1 MKVSSG
7 MGDENVPAR
16 ITLLL
21 KQIPPVPVEA
31 ESINPESVSAKGRR
45 EIEDLPLWVGNSQER
60 VGDYFRVEVEET
72 EGRRDDDNDRLAAL
86 HLVGDLSR
94 FKRLGWGMN
103 RGEMFIR
110 GSTGPHAGAFMRG
123 GTLVIQGQ
131 AGDWLGA
138 HMEGGKILVQ
148 GSAGNFAG
156 AAYRGYKTGMK
167 GGTIIIRDG
176 AGQMLGARMRRGVIA
191 VGGDCGDFAG
201 FGMAAGTVV
210 VGGTPGLW
218 AGARMKR
225 GTIILLQPS
234 ELLPTFYF
242 DCTFAPLF
250 WRLLYNYLHQE
261 GFALPPS
268 CREMNFKRFS
278 GDANEG
284 GKGEILVCPSL
295 D

>member
-1 MKVSSG
+1 MPSI
-7 MGDENVPAR
+7 
-16 ITLLL
+16 ITLNL

-31 ESINPESVSAKGRR
+31 ESINPESVTAKGRQ
-45 EIEDLPLWVGNSQER
+45 EIEDLPLWVGNSKER
-60 VGDYFRVEVEET
+60 VGDYFRVEVV
-72 EGRRDDDNDRLAAL
+72 EGEPQPGDDTRPATLL
-86 HLVGDLSR
+86 LGGDLSR
-94 FKRLGWGMN
+94 FKRLGWGMS
-103 RGEMFIR
+103 RGEMLIQ
-110 GSTGPHAGAFMRG
+110 GNVGPHAGAYMRG

-138 HMEGGKILVQ
+138 HMQGGKILVQ
-148 GSAGNFAG
+148 GSAGNFVG

-218 AGARMKR
+218 VGARMKR
-225 GTIILLQPS
+225 GTIILLQPG
-234 ELLPTFYF
+234 ELLPTFYY
-242 DCTFAPLF
+242 DCTFEPLF
-250 WRLLYNYLHQE
+250 WRLLYNYLQQE
-261 GFALPPS
+261 GFSLPLPG
-268 CREMNFKRFS
+268 REMSFKRFS

-295 D
+295 N